1 MKNRLKLLFLSKPA
15 YFFYFVFI
23 FLNILIFFIYF
34 YNLTTFALNI
44 KEFAVADAYKYYPS
58 TLLNDRFSC
67 SSGNQFFLCGSEI
80 FLFLL
85 LVLFVEVFA
94 VWNTIHSRKKVHKLI
109 LILYLPVMQ
118 LFAILALLV
127 LAYTPEAV
135 FAYLSRQAQGE
146 IKKSISVLNNPD
158 EINKAGVETS
168 PEEITSKIRSS
179 SLKNFSI
186 AESNP
191 LKGAVLSYLKI
202 PKKDKDTLYRAIIIP
217 YKLDTSAAQ
226 KKLPFSVLLFPD
238 NTLVVNRADKK
249 NIERLVPVISTK
261 MIIAEFNEEASL
273 KNEPKMSFLNEIDYV
288 VHQTRQEE
296 KVKKEFEDFIDYLNN
311 YIVEADSVIRTNQS
325 IINSYPVD
333 KQRYQREHQE
343 YIAKWGNWYQ
353 ECKSE
358 LGNDPIC
365 ESGKTTIDSNIRS
378 IEADINSVDEY
389 KKEAER
395 NLSLQ
400 IVYKNDTLKD
410 LAVAKQTYQDFL
422 KNPVTAEF
430 QDGVFNPP
438 DSIYIRYY
446 DKEYKPLTYYLNT
459 VIHEYLHAYSYNPD
473 FKLEPFLDEGFT
485 DFFKLVIEAKYIEPE
500 AILVGYPDE
509 VSIVEEMIKHLPE
522 EKIIQFYFDQNQTGF
537 QKLFVETYSP
547 LDYENFILKGKNLL
561 YASLKDEALKKK
573 YVDEIK
579 AVLAG
584 DKK

>member
-1 MKNRLKLLFLSKPA
+1 MKNRFKLLFLTKPA

-44 KEFAVADAYKYYPS
+44 KEFAVADVYKYYPS

-67 SSGNQFFLCGSEI
+67 SSGIQFFLCGSEI
-80 FLFLL
+80 FLFLV
-85 LVLFVEVFA
+85 LVLFIEVFA
-94 VWNTIHSRKKVHKLI
+94 IWNTIRSRKKVHKLI
-109 LILYLPVMQ
+109 LVLYLPVMQ

-158 EINKAGVETS
+158 EINKAGVKTS

-217 YKLDTSAAQ
+217 YQLDTSAAQ
-226 KKLPFSVLLFPD
+226 EKLPFSILLFPD
-238 NTLVVNRADKK
+238 NTLVINRADKK
-249 NIERLVPVISTK
+249 TIERLVPVISTK
-261 MIIAEFNEEASL
+261 MIVAELNTKAPL

-311 YIVEADSVIRTNQS
+311 YTVEADSVIRTNQS
-325 IINSYPVD
+325 IINSYPTD
-333 KQRYQREHQE
+333 RQRYQKE
-343 YIAKWGNWYQ
+343 YDEYVARTANLYQ
-353 ECKSE
+353 SCKSDFGGDPFCEE
-358 LGNDPIC
+358 LRD
-365 ESGKTTIDSNIRS
+365 TIETNKRS
-378 IEADINSVDEY
+378 IEADINSVDEN

-395 NLSLQ
+395 NLNLQ
-400 IVYKNDTLKD
+400 IIYKNDTLKD
-410 LAVAKQTYQDFL
+410 LAVAKQAYQDFL

-459 VIHEYLHAYSYNPD
+459 VIHEYLHAYSYNED

-485 DFFKLVIEAKYIEPE
+485 DFLKLLVEAKYIEPE
-500 AILVGYPDE
+500 AILVSYPDE
-509 VSIVEEMIKHLPE
+509 VSIVEELVKHLPK
-522 EKIIQFYFDQNQTGF
+522 EKIIKFYFDQNQTGF

-547 LDYENFILKGKNLL
+547 LDYENFILKGKNLS
-561 YASLKDEALKKK
+561 YTSLENEALKKK
-573 YVDEIK
+573 YVGEIK
-579 AVLAG
+579 AVLDG